1 MTKYCVQCKEPLIN
15 QSIQL
20 YYCDSV
26 DCPNYGL
33 YQTGINEPDDSH
45 EIDLSFLKV
54 PKNRPAFHVDDTLR
68 EAGKK
73 AWKAFEEENLPF

>member
-1 MTKYCVQCKEPLIN
+1 MIKQCVQCSEPLLTHI

-45 EIDLSFLKV
+45 EIDLSFLKGRQSFQ
-54 PKNRPAFHVDDTLR
+54 NDDTLR
-68 EAGKK
+68 RAGKN